1 VLRVVA
7 VAALAVSAAATW
19 WFAERGLTLSHY
31 DAKGHLVVARRILD
45 SLTPGYRQIG
55 AVWLPLPHLLNAL
68 PVQVDAFYRT
78 GASAVAISMASF
90 VLATTSIAWLVL
102 QGTGSSAAAAAAAV
116 VFASDPNLLYL
127 QATPMT
133 EPLLLGLSA
142 LAVALVHRWLSR
154 GAREQPHAAGL
165 ALAAACLTRYEAW
178 AMAGAL
184 VGLVGVAQAW
194 RERRVTPAVSCAA
207 HLAVYPTLA
216 FLGFLLLSRITVG
229 EWFVSGGFFVADNP
243 ARGRPLAA
251 AGQVWWGVR
260 QVVGRVTLGI
270 ALAGAA
276 GALVVA
282 LRARRRAPLVVA
294 FAFAACAVLPWYAFV
309 EGHPFR
315 IRYMVVLAAAVAA
328 CAGLAVG
335 MLPARVRGMA
345 ALVVSAVALVE
356 TPPLSSRAMM
366 VQEAQWDVP
375 NSRARDAVASCLA
388 REFDR
393 PRDKALAS
401 MGSLAHFMQELSWR
415 GFEVRD
421 FVHEGSGDI
430 WTAALDAPAR
440 HVQWILFEEHA
451 EGGDLLTGLRR
462 QDPAF
467 VQGFEWFCGSG
478 GVALYRRRGDDPA
491 TSSGSP

>member
-1 VLRVVA
+1 
-7 VAALAVSAAATW
+7 
-19 WFAERGLTLSHY
+19 
-31 DAKGHLVVARRILD
+31 
-45 SLTPGYRQIG
+45 
-55 AVWLPLPHLLNAL
+55 
-68 PVQVDAFYRT
+68 
-78 GASAVAISMASF
+78 
-90 VLATTSIAWLVL
+90 
-102 QGTGSSAAAAAAAV
+102 
-116 VFASDPNLLYL
+116 
-127 QATPMT
+127 
-133 EPLLLGLSA
+133 
-142 LAVALVHRWLSR
+142 
-154 GAREQPHAAGL
+154 
-165 ALAAACLTRYEAW
+165 
-178 AMAGAL
+178 
-184 VGLVGVAQAW
+184 
-194 RERRVTPAVSCAA
+194 
-207 HLAVYPTLA
+207 
-216 FLGFLLLSRITVG
+216 
-229 EWFVSGGFFVADNP
+229 
-243 ARGRPLAA
+243 
-251 AGQVWWGVR
+251 VR